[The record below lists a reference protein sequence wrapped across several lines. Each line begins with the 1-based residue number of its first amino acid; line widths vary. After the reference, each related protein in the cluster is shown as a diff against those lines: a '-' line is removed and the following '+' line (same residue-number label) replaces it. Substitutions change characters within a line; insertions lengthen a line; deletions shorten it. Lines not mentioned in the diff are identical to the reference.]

1 MFSLS
6 LENTLESDLQIDGTH
21 EGRSVEDYEPEP
33 ESKESGNDYFE
44 DLSDNADEE
53 DSNDGKI
60 VVVTEES
67 QDTEDYIQH
76 YGRSDPDPPSFDG
89 MELANDNT
97 ATDDNPFASLNV
109 GEKGKDYQ
117 DWDWIRVM

>member
-6 LENTLESDLQIDGTH
+6 LENTLESDLQIAITH

-33 ESKESGNDYFE
+33 ESKETGNDYFD
-44 DLSDNADEE
+44 DLLDDADE
-53 DSNDGKI
+53 DNDGQI

-67 QDTEDYIQH
+67 PDTEDYIQH

-89 MELANDNT
+89 MELAND
-97 ATDDNPFASLNV
+97 
-109 GEKGKDYQ
+109 
-117 DWDWIRVM
+117 I

>member
-33 ESKESGNDYFE
+33 ESKESGNDYFD
-44 DLSDNADEE
+44 DLLDDADEE
-53 DSNDGKI
+53 QDANDGKI

-97 ATDDNPFASLNV
+97 ASNDNPFAYLNV
-109 GEKGKDYQ
+109 GDKGNDYQ
-117 DWDWIRVM
+117 DFMLWKH